1 MFLPTF
7 RPVAL
12 HNRSSPPCGVRLD
25 FYKTFRFVAGRLFLL
40 FSITWYSGIPEVSL
54 NWRLDPSPMM
64 FQRPYWCDL
73 TLQTDR
79 QNSEEQK
86 FHKKTNSEK
95 SWLVYTELGKGSEK
109 KTWEKAVRLTAWV
122 DPSPSPQAVRYYV
135 QFSWQVAILGVIL
148 PFYKRQKWVKIF
160 TNRFGQSSQPDCL
173 FPVFLEP
180 FLHLISK
187 ILVWWPNPSISFST
201 FVQN

>member
-54 NWRLDPSPMM
+54 NWRLTHSHDVSETLLVWPDP
-64 FQRPYWCDL
+64 
-73 TLQTDR
+73 TDR
-79 QNSEEQK
+79 QTKFGRTKIPQK
-86 FHKKTNSEK
+86 NQQWEVMNRLYWIREGFR
-95 SWLVYTELGKGSEK
+95 K

-122 DPSPSPQAVRYYV
+122 DPSPSRQAVRYYV

-160 TNRFGQSSQPDCL
+160 TNRFGQSGQPDCL

>member
-40 FSITWYSGIPEVSL
+40 FSITRCSGIPEVSL
-54 NWRLDPSPMM
+54 NWRLTHSHDVSETLLVWPDP
-64 FQRPYWCDL
+64 
-73 TLQTDR
+73 TDR
-79 QNSEEQK
+79 QTKFGRTKIPQK
-86 FHKKTNSEK
+86 NQQWEVMTRLYWIREGFRKK
-95 SWLVYTELGKGSEK
+95 LGKKRSG
-109 KTWEKAVRLTAWV
+109 WLLGLT
-122 DPSPSPQAVRYYV
+122 PPLPPLAVRYYV

-160 TNRFGQSSQPDCL
+160 TKKRSGRGWPPSKAVSLTTFSQFFYPL
-173 FPVFLEP
+173 
-180 FLHLISK
+180 K
-187 ILVWWPNPSISFST
+187 GK
-201 FVQN
+201 